1 LHRDLQLRVEAT
13 MMLFVVA
20 EIHRIQTAQALWA
33 VRVAEATLEFW
44 MFVIAPYYR

>member
-1 LHRDLQLRVEAT
+1 
-13 MMLFVVA
+13 MLYIVA
-20 EIHRIQTAQALWA
+20 EAHRIQTAQALLA